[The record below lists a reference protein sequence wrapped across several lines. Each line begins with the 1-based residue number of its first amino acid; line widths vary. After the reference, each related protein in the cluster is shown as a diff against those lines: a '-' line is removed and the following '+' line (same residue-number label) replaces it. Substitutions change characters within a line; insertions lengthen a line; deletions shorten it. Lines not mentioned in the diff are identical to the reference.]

1 MKPEAACKPA
11 HRKKTRKRSSEGK
24 RKTNLTGSYKTA
36 LSVSKSG
43 GCRWNMKP
51 KPSENHSNFH
61 SFLSLPDGHHASSQ
75 QRIVW
80 NVSPSSSNG
89 NYYLRNI
96 TGNRIRLW
104 MLFKE
109 SAWLIRLFT
118 RRQYLHNIWL
128 RIQLLY
134 IRYTQCIIHTYM
146 LTRAYAWSARLSVY
160 LSACLFV
167 CLPFMLELIPPR
179 GVATG
184 SNFYLH
190 FYLQYLLSSLRP
202 SCIISPHLF
211 FCGPQS
217 QRPSGDLCCQHSP
230 QAALIPSIHHMTHT
244 ISTQYGLSWA
254 LNPRALK
261 VWIKLWQYLYNMIQ
275 RVFFK

>member
-1 MKPEAACKPA
+1 MTDQTVHEKA
-11 HRKKTRKRSSEGK
+11 
-24 RKTNLTGSYKTA
+24 
-36 LSVSKSG
+36 VS
-43 GCRWNMKP
+43 
-51 KPSENHSNFH
+51 
-61 SFLSLPDGHHASSQ
+61 
-75 QRIVW
+75 
-80 NVSPSSSNG
+80 
-89 NYYLRNI
+89 
-96 TGNRIRLW
+96 T
-104 MLFKE
+104 
-109 SAWLIRLFT
+109 
-118 RRQYLHNIWL
+118 QYLITNTIALHQIYTMYYT
-128 RIQLLY
+128 Y
-134 IRYTQCIIHTYM
+134 IYVDTS
-146 LTRAYAWSARLSVY
+146 LWLSVY

-244 ISTQYGLSWA
+244 ISTQYGLW
-254 LNPRALK
+254 
-261 VWIKLWQYLYNMIQ
+261 
-275 RVFFK
+275 